1 MQKST
6 NQIKPIKSMP
16 KNYQIIK
23 RNPEGD
29 QKLKLKTE
37 AKFKKW
43 ETNQKFKKSSQ
54 NWTEK
59 LLT

>member
-1 MQKST
+1 MQKTT
-6 NQIKPIKSMP
+6 NQIKPMKSMP

-37 AKFKKW
+37 AKF
-43 ETNQKFKKSSQ
+43 
-54 NWTEK
+54 
-59 LLT
+59 